1 MSKLRK
7 SQKDMGGSKREL
19 LFKEDGQIYGV
30 VEDMLGNN
38 RVRVKCTDLETR
50 VCTIRGNMRKRVW
63 ICKGDWVLV
72 SLREFETTDQK
83 GDVIHKY
90 TLNEVRQLVQHGEIE
105 EKHEDDQENIVFEA
119 EDEYDIDAI

>member
-72 SLREFETTDQK
+72 SLREFESRDNK

-90 TLNEVRQLVQHGEIE
+90 TSPEVRQLVHHEEIVE
-105 EKHEDDQENIVFEA
+105 DHEDHTDVVFE
-119 EDEYDIDAI
+119 EEEYDIDDI